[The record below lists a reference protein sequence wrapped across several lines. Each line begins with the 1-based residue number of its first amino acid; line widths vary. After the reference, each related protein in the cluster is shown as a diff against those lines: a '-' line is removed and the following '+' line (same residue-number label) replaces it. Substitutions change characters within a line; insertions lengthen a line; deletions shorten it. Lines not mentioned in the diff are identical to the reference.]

1 MLFNIERARGLMTE
15 LGVDVLI
22 ATTPENVTYLSGYSP
37 WGLWIYR
44 GNTSKKGTQGYAIF
58 PRDPGT
64 SPALVP
70 ASSGYTTFSYL
81 ALTPSWIKEYYPY
94 ESRGWLGD
102 IPEFQIPSEL
112 LQVPEVSRIQ
122 KLVSD
127 AQSKKSPSPG
137 HALVRALKDIGIT
150 KGVLALDTE
159 GISPS
164 ARERLSTELP
174 NLQLKDGCEL
184 FRLIRAVKTPEEIGH
199 LRSCAAINETA
210 FQGMLQ
216 TIRPGITERQL
227 VSVHRAIT
235 VAQGGIPT
243 FLNVPAGPRSGL
255 MWEPSDNVL
264 HAGDTVWMDGGCQYR
279 HYYSD
284 TGFCAVLGEP
294 TKRMRE
300 IYASVEAGINAAC
313 ERIKPGA
320 MPSVI
325 YEALHEAI
333 RRCGVE
339 RPFAMGHGIGIEER
353 DHPIIQ
359 KPFPSFDDGL
369 LKGSYDMSLET
380 GMVIN
385 IEVNHWEFGVGGLK
399 SEISTLVTPSGW
411 ELLTPQERKM
421 NVIA

>member
-1 MLFNIERARGLMTE
+1 MLLNMERARGLMSD
-15 LGVDVLI
+15 LGVDILI
-22 ATTPENVTYLSGYSP
+22 ATTPENVTYLSNYSA
-37 WGLWIYR
+37 WGMWIYR
-44 GNTSKKGTQGYAIF
+44 GNTSKKGSQAYAIF
-58 PRDPGT
+58 PRDPGIA
-64 SPALVP
+64 PALIPV
-70 ASSGYTTFSYL
+70 SSGYTTFCYL

-94 ESRGWLGD
+94 ESKGWLGD
-102 IPEFQIPSEL
+102 LPEFKIPSDL

-122 KLVSD
+122 KLVSE
-127 AQSKKSPSPG
+127 AQSRKSPSPG
-137 HALVRALKDIGIT
+137 HALVRALKDRGLT
-150 KGVLALDTE
+150 KGIVALDTE
-159 GISPS
+159 GISPA
-164 ARERLSTELP
+164 AREKLSTELP

-184 FRLIRAVKTPEEIGH
+184 FRLIRAVKTQEEIAN
-199 LRSCAAINETA
+199 LRNCARINELA
-210 FQGMLQ
+210 FQGMIQ
-216 TIRPGITERQL
+216 MIRPGITERQL
-227 VSVHRAIT
+227 VATHRAIV
-235 VAQGGIPT
+235 VAQGGNPT

-264 HAGDTVWMDGGCQYR
+264 HQGDTVWMDGGCSYK

-284 TGFCAVLGEP
+284 TGMCAVLGEP

-313 ERIKPGA
+313 DRIKPGG
-320 MPSVI
+320 MLSPVH
-325 YEALHEAI
+325 EALHDAI
-333 RRCGVE
+333 RRHGVE

-369 LKGSYDMSLET
+369 LKGSYDLSLET

-399 SEISTLVTPSGW
+399 SEVSTVVTPSGW